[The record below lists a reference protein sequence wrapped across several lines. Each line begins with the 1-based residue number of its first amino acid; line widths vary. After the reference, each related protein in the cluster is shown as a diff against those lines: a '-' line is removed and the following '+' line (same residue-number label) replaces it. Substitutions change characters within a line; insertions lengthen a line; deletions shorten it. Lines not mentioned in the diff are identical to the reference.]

1 MHIASRHKKN
11 ITMQTPQINKPEVN
25 QQHIRFSGPSDTFQR
40 RLNRDELIFSEDLKT
55 VLDFYEGLPFKTIFQ
70 SKGDRKK
77 IENLLTQ
84 RDHAKYSRKNLDYT
98 AASGEFMDDL
108 LEAQFEDLGLSET
121 DRRGVYENTLK
132 DKGLDPKPEATM
144 KELAQ
149 LISQFYGHE
158 YDEERQ
164 NNYGIGKSSDQA
176 HEDATALIHSGIGL
190 MARSIKFIRNDRDMA
205 NIIRRNQLLTN
216 PSEAGFQ
223 RAMDEWD
230 NLFDSGGFT
239 THSVHFG
246 QRTSSYGK
254 IRGSKRK
261 VLGIIALATLWSGYY
276 SSWPVSGFSLQN
288 SYNKYD
294 VLPKLSAALMLNL
307 KHDEIEKEKKK
318 FEGYAKSVT
327 LVEKALSHAVAGG
340 YWFGPGTQALAAITP
355 GLVGMAAEVPL
366 LASIWYK
373 MGGYSKK
380 LYDAVEDYP
389 NVKINGNLVNS
400 DSVESTLSNKGRAD
414 LSSQYKKYKNN
425 GYSKADLERFYKS
438 DLSKEQ
444 DHIFHTKREDKSRDT
459 SPLFRHIFHLHKE
472 MNPDFKISGLPD
484 ISRNALAQ
492 QVLRLFGDFDNHDKD
507 SSDTTSKA
515 S

>member
-1 MHIASRHKKN
+1 MYIPVYKPKPSGLEANYHNKQVAKSN
-11 ITMQTPQINKPEVN
+11 I
-25 QQHIRFSGPSDTFQR
+25 HFSGSTDTFQS
-40 RLNRDELIFSEDLKT
+40 RLNRDNLIFSEDLKT
-55 VLDFYEGLPFKTIFQ
+55 VLDFYENLPFKTIFQ
-70 SKGDRKK
+70 SKESRKK

-84 RDHAKYSRKNLDYT
+84 KNHAEYSRKNLDYT
-98 AASGEFMDDL
+98 AVSGEFMDDL

-121 DRRGVYENTLK
+121 DRRELYENTLNERGVEHQP
-132 DKGLDPKPEATM
+132 DHTM
-144 KELAQ
+144 KELAR

-164 NNYGIGKSSDQA
+164 NTYGVGKTSAQA
-176 HEDATALIHSGIGL
+176 QEDAQELVHSGIGL
-190 MARSIKFIRNDRDMA
+190 MARSIKFIQNDREMA
-205 NIIRRNQLLTN
+205 TIVRRNQLLTN

-223 RAMDEWD
+223 RAMEEWD
-230 NLFDSGGFT
+230 NIFDVGGSA
-239 THSVHFG
+239 THSVRFG

-254 IRGSKRK
+254 MRGSKRK

-276 SSWPVSGFSLQN
+276 SAWPVSGFSLLN

-307 KHDEIEKEKKK
+307 KHDDIDKEKKK

-327 LVEKALSHAVAGG
+327 IVEKTLSHSAFVAS
-340 YWFGPGTQALAAITP
+340 WFGPGTQFIAPFIP
-355 GLVGMAAEVPL
+355 SLVGMATEMPL

-373 MGGYSKK
+373 MADYSKK

-389 NVKINGNLVNS
+389 NIKINGKLINS
-400 DSVESTLSNKGRAD
+400 DSVESTLSSKGRSD
-414 LSSQYKKYKNN
+414 LFSQYKKYKNSE
-425 GYSKADLERFYKS
+425 YSKADLERFYKS

-484 ISRNALAQ
+484 ISRNALVQMA
-492 QVLRLFGDFDNHDKD
+492 LKLFGDFDNHDKD
-507 SSDTTSKA
+507 PSGTTSQA
-515 S
+515 Q